1 MIHSLSNIQK
11 IQEIKMV
18 DLPTIAIDECGK
30 KYEFTIE
37 DHPFTIEVISST
49 EDYIHVLQSVFD
61 FTKIASLFKRSDFH
75 FYFDAING
83 GSSSF
88 ILFIHS
94 LRCLC

>member
-1 MIHSLSNIQK
+1 
-11 IQEIKMV
+11 MV
-18 DLPTIAIDECGK
+18 DLPTIEIDECGK

-37 DHPFTIEVISST
+37 DHSFTIEIISST

-61 FTKIASLFKRSDFH
+61 FNKIASLFKRPDFH

-83 GSSSF
+83 GLPLF
-88 ILFIHS
+88 CLFIHS

>member
-1 MIHSLSNIQK
+1 
-11 IQEIKMV
+11 MV
-18 DLPTIAIDECGK
+18 DLPTIDIDECGK
-30 KYEFTIE
+30 KYE
-37 DHPFTIEVISST
+37 FTIEVISST